1 MKHAQFRRFTLG
13 SRGWVAPVIG
23 RALADVASMLDVPRE
38 AGGAIFGGAG
48 RDLPASVP
56 NSGLNPIDFTDES

>member
-13 SRGWVAPVIG
+13 SGVAPVIG